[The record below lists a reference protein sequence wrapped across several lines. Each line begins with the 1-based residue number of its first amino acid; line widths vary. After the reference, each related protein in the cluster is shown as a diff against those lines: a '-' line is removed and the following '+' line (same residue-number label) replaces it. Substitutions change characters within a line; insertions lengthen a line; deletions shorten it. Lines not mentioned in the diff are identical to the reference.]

1 MLLGIEDVKNYLRID
16 YNEDD
21 NLLQSLMVAA
31 ENYLNAAICNLE
43 ERLKEEKF
51 KERAKIL
58 MYVIIQDWYDNRESG
73 ESKDFNYTI
82 RSMMTQ
88 LQAGD

>member
-1 MLLGIEDVKNYLRID
+1 MQFGRTFEGR
-16 YNEDD
+16 
-21 NLLQSLMVAA
+21 
-31 ENYLNAAICNLE
+31 
-43 ERLKEEKF
+43 KF

-58 MYVIIQDWYDNRESG
+58 MYVIIQDWYDNREAG

-88 LQAGD
+88 LQAGG